1 MYDLVLYKMSCGQIV
16 NADFVK
22 SSLRILKLYVCLDNL
37 HKHPTEEHNKQT
49 YNGDKKIANQ
59 HPHRSRGKGVRLHL
73 GNLQK
78 RICDS
83 KINNGK
89 G

>member
-59 HPHRSRGKGVRLHL
+59 HPHRSRGKGYDCTLATCRKEYVTA
-73 GNLQK
+73 K
-78 RICDS
+78 
-83 KINNGK
+83 
-89 G
+89 